1 MVRPSGLE
9 EHIKMRLP
17 ALIAGLLLAG
27 PALAQEAA
35 QQELNALTGAPAG
48 TRCFQ
53 SIPLAQELAT
63 HYVASGLCN
72 QHLTA
77 IDPARFMNALQE
89 LRAVDDDFV
98 SDACQVQMR
107 LMFRAGREWIAKD
120 PRRNCAA
127 AAAEMRQRPV
137 FRDYVRAR

>member
-1 MVRPSGLE
+1 
-9 EHIKMRLP
+9 
-17 ALIAGLLLAG
+17 
-27 PALAQEAA
+27 
-35 QQELNALTGAPAG
+35 
-48 TRCFQ
+48 
-53 SIPLAQELAT
+53 
-63 HYVASGLCN
+63 
-72 QHLTA
+72 
-77 IDPARFMNALQE
+77 